1 MNADI
6 SSTKLHDIEPKIVSR
21 SARVGVIGL
30 GYVGLPLSLLYVGQG
45 FPVTG
50 FDVDQRKVDMLEA
63 GKSHIY
69 RIPVEEVQ
77 EARAKKFVPT
87 SDFSLLSE
95 MDAIIICV
103 PTPLDE
109 HHEPDLSYIT
119 NTAHAIAPH
128 LQAGQLVI
136 LESTTYPGTTQEI
149 LVPILEQENSKG
161 LRAARESASPE
172 STFYVAFSPERE
184 DPGNTTVPR
193 HDIPKIV

>member
-1 MNADI
+1 MNAHI
-6 SSTKLHDIEPKIVSR
+6 SSVRLHEIDSKIASR

-63 GKSHIY
+63 GKSYIY
-69 RIPVEEVQ
+69 RIPAEEVR
-77 EARAKKFVPT
+77 EARAKKFAPT
-87 SDFSLLSE
+87 SDFSLLSQ

-109 HHEPDLSYIT
+109 HHEPDLSYIA

-128 LQAGQLVI
+128 L
-136 LESTTYPGTTQEI
+136 
-149 LVPILEQENSKG
+149 
-161 LRAARESASPE
+161 
-172 STFYVAFSPERE
+172 
-184 DPGNTTVPR
+184 
-193 HDIPKIV
+193 